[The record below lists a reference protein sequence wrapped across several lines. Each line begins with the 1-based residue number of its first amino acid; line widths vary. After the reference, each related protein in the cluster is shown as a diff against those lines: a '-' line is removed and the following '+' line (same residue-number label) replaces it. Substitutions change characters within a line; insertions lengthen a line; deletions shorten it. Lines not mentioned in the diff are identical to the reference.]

1 MLEHA
6 TPRVNSV
13 SRLRVVYL
21 FIYTACID
29 RSLEGNNA
37 LHNRIES
44 RVLLV
49 ILMHGG
55 QFELAVSR
63 SGGIL

>member
-1 MLEHA
+1 ML
-6 TPRVNSV
+6 TLLVDSI
-13 SRLRVVYL
+13 RVVYL
-21 FIYTACID
+21 FIYTVCID
-29 RSLEGNNA
+29 QSLEGNNA

-49 ILMHGG
+49 ILMGG
-55 QFELAVSR
+55 QFEPAVSR